1 MMKNLKWIIGLGAV
15 ATIILFNS
23 VKAAL
28 DNGTAQIAVTPE
40 ALELFREVARD
51 EMGTES
57 AQVSIS
63 DSILSRQFDAYE
75 QYRESVGVSLQAMIC
90 DRANQIWDEAEA
102 KQKTERIPFEETVL
116 QKLRAVHSTIQQQT
130 NGSQVLVMDAA
141 GIEAPRAALI
151 DLEAIGRVMEDRA
164 AGKTPPSCD
173 LRTAD
178 FLPAAE
184 QLLER
189 SEIALGRGLRFG
201 DMKDDAINDQ
211 TETASGTDGTEPDSS
226 GNGDGDSSAQGG

>member
-1 MMKNLKWIIGLGAV
+1 MMRNLKWIIGLGAV

-28 DNGTAQIAVTPE
+28 DNGTSQIAVTPE
-40 ALELFREVARD
+40 ALELFREVARA
-51 EMGTES
+51 EMDTES
-57 AQVSIS
+57 VQVSIT
-63 DSILSRQFDAYE
+63 DSVLSRQFDAYE
-75 QYRESVGVSLQAMIC
+75 QYRESVGVALQAMIC

-102 KQKTERIPFEETVL
+102 KQNSERIPFEETVL
-116 QKLRAVHSTIQQQT
+116 NKLRAVHSNISQQT
-130 NGSQVLVMDAA
+130 SGSQVLVMDAT

-151 DLEAIGRVMEDRA
+151 DLEAIGRVMEARA
-164 AGKTPPSCD
+164 AGENLPSCD
-173 LRTAD
+173 IRTAD

-201 DMKDDAINDQ
+201 DMKDDTLNNQ
-211 TETASGTDGTEPDSS
+211 SETASGINGAESNRRRDS
-226 GNGDGDSSAQGG
+226 DGDDSAQGG